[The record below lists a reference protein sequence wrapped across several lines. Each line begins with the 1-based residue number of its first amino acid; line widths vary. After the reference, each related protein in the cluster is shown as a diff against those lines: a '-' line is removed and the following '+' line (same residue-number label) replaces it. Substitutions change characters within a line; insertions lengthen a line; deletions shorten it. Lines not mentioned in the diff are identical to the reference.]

1 MVNEYNEIMESIN
14 QVNMIE
20 KIVNNNW
27 LIWNQ
32 DNVSKWRD
40 KSVSVN

>member
-20 KIVNNNW
+20 KIVNGNYD
-27 LIWNQ
+27 Q
-32 DNVSKWRD
+32 FES
-40 KSVSVN
+40 